1 MEYNKAITDLAIGDA
16 IEGFYLLRSAQ
27 SKITSTGKPFLILTL
42 ADRTGAVEG
51 KVWDYAGPIGRA
63 DEGKVVKIRGN
74 VGEYRGSVQITVD
87 RIRLAAEGDPV
98 DPASLVPEA
107 PIEKDAAMAEV
118 RRYLAS
124 IQDADYRAAAEELLR
139 RHERDFPLIPA
150 AKSVHHGFRM
160 GLLMHTGNML
170 KIADFL
176 AGLYPEVIDRS
187 LLLAGT
193 FAHDLAKAREFQLSE
208 LGLATDYTAAG
219 QLLGHLVMGAQEAAE
234 VTKALGIPEE
244 KGMLL
249 QQYQAKAVIALIGAD
264 CARSSDDIYRVPA
277 SCALSWGEVA
287 LMSRSGLVEFASHTY
302 DLHRIRNGR
311 KGADRKKGEDFETY
325 ARLLRED
332 SQKNQILITAAA
344 GKPPQ
349 VFAWPYG
356 AYPMDGAADSTLK
369 ALGMQATFTSY
380 QRTSVVRR
388 GDADSLYGLGRY
400 LRTPRFDIT
409 KITEN
414 ASG

>member
-42 ADRTGAVEG
+42 TDRTGAVEG

-107 PIEKDAAMAEV
+107 PIAQDAAMAEV

-249 QQYQAKAVIALIGAD
+249 QHLILAHH
-264 CARSSDDIYRVPA
+264 
-277 SCALSWGEVA
+277 GEP
-287 LMSRSGLVEFASHTY
+287 EF
-302 DLHRIRNGR
+302 
-311 KGADRKKGEDFETY
+311 
-325 ARLLRED
+325 
-332 SQKNQILITAAA
+332 
-344 GKPPQ
+344 
-349 VFAWPYG
+349 
-356 AYPMDGAADSTLK
+356 GAAVKPACAEAELLSYIDGIDSRMEICRE
-369 ALGMQATFTSY
+369 ALAETEAGRFSERIFALDG
-380 QRTSVVRR
+380 RR
-388 GDADSLYGLGRY
+388 MYRH
-400 LRTPRFDIT
+400 
-409 KITEN
+409 E
-414 ASG
+414 

>member
-124 IQDADYRAAAEELLR
+124 IQDADYRAAA
-139 RHERDFPLIPA
+139 
-150 AKSVHHGFRM
+150 KSVHHGFRM

-249 QQYQAKAVIALIGAD
+249 QHLI
-264 CARSSDDIYRVPA
+264 
-277 SCALSWGEVA
+277 LSHHGEP
-287 LMSRSGLVEFASHTY
+287 EF
-302 DLHRIRNGR
+302 
-311 KGADRKKGEDFETY
+311 
-325 ARLLRED
+325 
-332 SQKNQILITAAA
+332 
-344 GKPPQ
+344 
-349 VFAWPYG
+349 
-356 AYPMDGAADSTLK
+356 GAAVRPACAEAELLSYIDGIDSRMEICRE
-369 ALGMQATFTSY
+369 ALAETEAGRFSERIFALDG
-380 QRTSVVRR
+380 RR
-388 GDADSLYGLGRY
+388 MYRH
-400 LRTPRFDIT
+400 
-409 KITEN
+409 E
-414 ASG
+414 

>member
-139 RHERDFPLIPA
+139 
-150 AKSVHHGFRM
+150 
-160 GLLMHTGNML
+160 
-170 KIADFL
+170 
-176 AGLYPEVIDRS
+176 
-187 LLLAGT
+187 
-193 FAHDLAKAREFQLSE
+193 LSE
-208 LGLATDYTAAG
+208 
-219 QLLGHLVMGAQEAAE
+219 E
-234 VTKALGIPEE
+234 
-244 KGMLL
+244 
-249 QQYQAKAVIALIGAD
+249 IA
-264 CARSSDDIYRVPA
+264 R
-277 SCALSWGEVA
+277 
-287 LMSRSGLVEFASHTY
+287 
-302 DLHRIRNGR
+302 
-311 KGADRKKGEDFETY
+311 
-325 ARLLRED
+325 
-332 SQKNQILITAAA
+332 
-344 GKPPQ
+344 
-349 VFAWPYG
+349 
-356 AYPMDGAADSTLK
+356 
-369 ALGMQATFTSY
+369 
-380 QRTSVVRR
+380 
-388 GDADSLYGLGRY
+388 
-400 LRTPRFDIT
+400 
-409 KITEN
+409 
-414 ASG
+414 

>member
-1 MEYNKAITDLAIGDA
+1 MEYNKAISDLAIGDA

-51 KVWDYAGPIGRA
+51 KV
-63 DEGKVVKIRGN
+63 
-74 VGEYRGSVQITVD
+74 GEYRGSVQITVD

-107 PIEKDAAMAEV
+107 PIEQDAAMAEV

-124 IQDADYRAAAEELLR
+124 IQDPDYRAAAEELLR

-160 GLLMHTGNML
+160 GLLMHTGNLL
-170 KIADFL
+170 KIADVL

-208 LGLATDYTAAG
+208 LGLATDYTVAG

-249 QQYQAKAVIALIGAD
+249 LHLI
-264 CARSSDDIYRVPA
+264 
-277 SCALSWGEVA
+277 LSHHGEP
-287 LMSRSGLVEFASHTY
+287 EF
-302 DLHRIRNGR
+302 
-311 KGADRKKGEDFETY
+311 
-325 ARLLRED
+325 
-332 SQKNQILITAAA
+332 
-344 GKPPQ
+344 
-349 VFAWPYG
+349 
-356 AYPMDGAADSTLK
+356 GAAVKPACAEAELLSYIDGIDSRMEICRE
-369 ALGMQATFTSY
+369 ALAETETGRFSERIFALDG
-380 QRTSVVRR
+380 RR
-388 GDADSLYGLGRY
+388 MYRH
-400 LRTPRFDIT
+400 
-409 KITEN
+409 E
-414 ASG
+414 

>member
-1 MEYNKAITDLAIGDA
+1 MEYNKAISDLAIGDA

-51 KVWDYAGPIGRA
+51 KV
-63 DEGKVVKIRGN
+63 
-74 VGEYRGSVQITVD
+74 GEYRGSVQITVD

-107 PIEKDAAMAEV
+107 PIEQDAAMAEV

-124 IQDADYRAAAEELLR
+124 IQDPDYRAAAEELLR

-170 KIADFL
+170 KIADVL

-208 LGLATDYTAAG
+208 LGLATDYTVAG

-249 QQYQAKAVIALIGAD
+249 LHLI
-264 CARSSDDIYRVPA
+264 
-277 SCALSWGEVA
+277 LSHHGEP
-287 LMSRSGLVEFASHTY
+287 EF
-302 DLHRIRNGR
+302 
-311 KGADRKKGEDFETY
+311 
-325 ARLLRED
+325 
-332 SQKNQILITAAA
+332 
-344 GKPPQ
+344 
-349 VFAWPYG
+349 
-356 AYPMDGAADSTLK
+356 GAAVTPACAEAELLSYIDGIDSRMEICRE
-369 ALGMQATFTSY
+369 ALAETETGRFSERIFALDG
-380 QRTSVVRR
+380 RR
-388 GDADSLYGLGRY
+388 MYRH
-400 LRTPRFDIT
+400 
-409 KITEN
+409 E
-414 ASG
+414 